1 MDLES
6 CITLDEVKTD
16 DEGKQNLQDDPV
28 LFGFLTMF
36 WSVPD
41 EAPPADCRCED
52 VGKTGSGE
60 PGPEPT
66 GPTPDHE
73 SSGSV
78 SRTQEEPEPSD
89 QTRSTETLE
98 PEPDRTGPEPES
110 QTGSQKVL
118 ETRQAKTR
126 SRKSSGDDGTRTG
139 SDEEPD
145 QRKTAS
151 RTAPEPG
158 PEKRKATPENDDVPL
173 KTLRRENGP
182 EPGQN
187 LSTAEPEADEEKK
200 QQIKTDEQNP
210 AEPEP
215 REQVGPPSRSGLRP
229 VLRVL
234 FGSFW
239 IKFLVETGP
248 TVPYSVGF

>member
-6 CITLDEVKTD
+6 CITLDEVKSD

-36 WSVPD
+36 WSVAD
-41 EAPPADCRCED
+41 EAPPADGRCEED
-52 VGKTGSGE
+52 GKTGSGD

-73 SSGSV
+73 GSGSV

-98 PEPDRTGPEPES
+98 PEPNRTGPELES
-110 QTGSQKVL
+110 QAQSQKVL
-118 ETRQAKTR
+118 ETRQGKTR

-145 QRKTAS
+145 QRKATA
-151 RTAPEPG
+151 RTTPEPG
-158 PEKRKATPENDDVPL
+158 PEKRKATPENNDVPL
-173 KTLRRENGP
+173 KTLRTENGP

-187 LSTAEPEADEEKK
+187 LSKPEPEADEEKK

-210 AEPEP
+210 AEP
-215 REQVGPPSRSGLRP
+215 REQVGPPSRSGL
-229 VLRVL
+229 
-234 FGSFW
+234 
-239 IKFLVETGP
+239 
-248 TVPYSVGF
+248 